1 MEFKSLTNLHEP
13 RKFAEGGFKKTIN
26 VYEDIINEK
35 TGKLETKKTKEEN
48 FYEKIQAQKES
59 QTLENII
66 KRYNIDLNEN
76 HITELNEEIVDMTN
90 LPQDLIET
98 YALTKKL
105 ENMYHETTADIK
117 NHFKDFAGFLKSFQK
132 GTLQSE
138 LQNIHKKTKA
148 PVQPTVP
155 QTQVIQQPV
164 QPVVPQV
171 PTTREA
177 QTQNLNQGVIYD

>member
-13 RKFAEGGFKKTIN
+13 RKFAEGGFKKTVDI
-26 VYEDIINEK
+26 YEDIINSK
-35 TGKLETKKTKEEN
+35 TGKLETKKTKEED
-48 FYEKIQAQKES
+48 FYEKIQAQKEF

-98 YALTKKL
+98 YAVTKKL
-105 ENMYHETTADIK
+105 ESMYHETTAEIK
-117 NHFKDFAGFLKSFQK
+117 NHFGDFSNFLKSFQR

-138 LQNIHKKTKA
+138 LQNLRQKPQTSVVEQSVIQPTSVEQI
-148 PVQPTVP
+148 PVQK
-155 QTQVIQQPV
+155 PV
-164 QPVVPQV
+164 EQ
-171 PTTREA
+171 
-177 QTQNLNQGVIYD
+177 QTQNINQGVIYG